1 MIGLDGVQPWL
12 LLPGCGWAGMAC
24 SVLMLRLA
32 GHRLVYEVKAA
43 QAEANDN
50 AAVLKPLRPLFE
62 KLRDLDDFA
71 VLPSLFRPIMHL
83 LLLVWTHSKHY
94 NTATRFVTLMR
105 LICNDLVEQARR
117 AAPGAP
123 YSAFHIPELRS
134 FTPFSLSWRFRLRL
148 VDFQL

>member
-1 MIGLDGVQPWL
+1 MQ
-12 LLPGCGWAGMAC
+12 
-24 SVLMLRLA
+24 
-32 GHRLVYEVKAA
+32 EVKAA
-43 QAEANDN
+43 QAEATDN

-117 AAPGAP
+117 AAPGMFP
-123 YSAFHIPELRS
+123 GLCCSCCPCRCDSAFDCA
-134 FTPFSLSWRFRLRL
+134 F
-148 VDFQL
+148 V